1 MCLWPGSAPKAPF
14 HARHL
19 VSIDGTA
26 WKVTNTDADAG
37 FAGNEELTA
46 ELLGITP
53 SRFVPQSTA
62 GTLPTEAEEG

>member
-1 MCLWPGSAPKAPF
+1 M
-14 HARHL
+14 
-19 VSIDGTA
+19 SIDGTA

>member
-1 MCLWPGSAPKAPF
+1 M
-14 HARHL
+14 
-19 VSIDGTA
+19 SIDGTA
-26 WKVTNTDADAG
+26 WKVTNTDAG

-62 GTLPTEAEEG
+62 GTLPAEAEEG